1 MPTPKKPS
9 GLKGFGKPQ
18 EAKTAPPPLAPAP
31 AEVHAPK
38 KDTRL
43 AKSVRVTRAQ
53 WRRIRELETDTEKTF
68 QALCIDG
75 LNKLFQERGL
85 EPL

>member
-18 EAKTAPPPLAPAP
+18 AAKSAPPPVAP
-31 AEVHAPK
+31 AEVHVPR

-85 EPL
+85 EQL

>member
-1 MPTPKKPS
+1 MAQAES
-9 GLKGFGKPQ
+9 AGGFGKPQ
-18 EAKTAPPPLAPAP
+18 AAKATLPPVAPAP
-31 AEVHAPK
+31 AEVHAPR

-53 WRRIRELETDTEKTF
+53 WRRIREMETDTEKTF

>member
-18 EAKTAPPPLAPAP
+18 DAKPAPAAAESAPTAAPAP
-31 AEVHAPK
+31 R

-75 LNKLFQERGL
+75 LNKLFQEHGL
-85 EPL
+85 EPI